1 MHYYKFNIGDWHLA
15 TSHLSLEEEAIYFR
29 LINFYY
35 DTEKPIPTE
44 THSVF
49 RRLRLGSHSVMAL
62 AILDE
67 FFRLGEDGWHH
78 KMCDEKLITYH
89 SNAQKNRENGKLGG
103 RPPKNGAGSK
113 GKNPVGF
120 EDKPKDNPTKTL
132 TNNHKPITNNQKP
145 IEKKKAT
152 IVACPPDVNEQVWS
166 DWVQLRKAKKA
177 TVTETVVNM
186 ARKEAAKANISLEE
200 FLAIWCSRGSQGLQA
215 AWLEDKN
222 QSKPNAGDRNREV
235 MSGLTRGLIGGS
247 NDVGLLG
254 K

>member
-1 MHYYKFNIGDWHLA
+1 MHYYSFNIKTWSLA
-15 TSHLSLEEEAIYFR
+15 TAHLTLEEEAIYFR

-113 GKNPVGF
+113 GKNPLGF
-120 EDKPKDNPTKTL
+120 EDKPKDNPTK
-132 TNNHKPITNNQKP
+132 
-145 IEKKKAT
+145 
-152 IVACPPDVNEQVWS
+152 
-166 DWVQLRKAKKA
+166 
-177 TVTETVVNM
+177 TVVNM